1 MRAHRAGVRTLHLM
15 GHMLK
20 RRIVAVKLL
29 DLILGEVADAHFAGG
44 THLPFHRRQLRGEQ
58 SRQRRLAI
66 PVAAKQSDPVI
77 GVNPQ
82 VQPL

>member
-1 MRAHRAGVRTLHLM
+1 M

-29 DLILGEVADAHFAGG
+29 DLILGKIADAHFAGG
-44 THLPFHRRQLRGEQ
+44 THLPFHWRQLRREQ

-66 PVAAKQSDPVI
+66 TVAA
-77 GVNPQ
+77 
-82 VQPL
+82 

>member
-20 RRIVAVKLL
+20 RRIIAIKLL
-29 DLILGEVADAHFAGG
+29 DLILRKITDAHLAGG
-44 THLPFHRRQLRGEQ
+44 IHLPFHRRQLRGEQ
-58 SRQRRLAI
+58 SRQRRLAV
-66 PVAAKQSDPVI
+66 PVAAQQSDPVI
-77 GVNPQ
+77 RVNPQ